1 VITGAGGQLAGAL
14 RLRFPDAR
22 LADSAALD
30 ISSVDD
36 VERFDW
42 HGVSTIINAAAYTK
56 VDECE
61 TPEGMVKAW
70 LVNSQ
75 GVANLAA
82 VARRRDLTLV
92 HVSSDYVFNRI
103 DGPPCT
109 EDEPIRPESTYGA
122 SKAAG
127 ELAARSVTKH
137 YVVRTSWMYHPCAR
151 NFVATMLA
159 LAKAR
164 TEVSVVNDQLGRPTH
179 AGDLA
184 EVLADLLSGEAPFG
198 VYHVQND
205 GPVVSWAEFA
215 ATIFITAGLSTRV
228 IGISSEEY
236 RAQVGRSEPGR
247 LVAPRPR
254 YSALSLDK
262 LAGLG
267 LRVPSW
273 PDSLAASLPSFTSGS
288 S

>member
-1 VITGAGGQLAGAL
+1 MIARARCPAQTSRTRDNRDHRRRRPACGCAPVAVPRRPL
-14 RLRFPDAR
+14 RR
-22 LADSAALD
+22 LAALD

-36 VERFDW
+36 VDRFDW
-42 HGVSTIINAAAYTK
+42 QGVTTIINAAAYTK

-92 HVSSDYVFNRI
+92 HFSSDYVFDRV

-109 EDEPIRPESTYGA
+109 EDEPIRPESAYGA

-127 ELAARSVTKH
+127 ELAARAVTKH

-159 LAKAR
+159 LAKER
-164 TEVSVVNDQLGRPTH
+164 TELSVVNDQLGRPTH

-184 EVLADLLSGEAPFG
+184 DVLVDLLSGEAPFG

-215 ATIFITAGLSTRV
+215 ATIFSTAGLSTRV
-228 IGISSEEY
+228 LGIS
-236 RAQVGRSEPGR
+236 ARSTERRSAGANPAVR
-247 LVAPRPR
+247 SPPAPATAR
-254 YSALSLDK
+254 
-262 LAGLG
+262 
-267 LRVPSW
+267 
-273 PDSLAASLPSFTSGS
+273 
-288 S
+288 